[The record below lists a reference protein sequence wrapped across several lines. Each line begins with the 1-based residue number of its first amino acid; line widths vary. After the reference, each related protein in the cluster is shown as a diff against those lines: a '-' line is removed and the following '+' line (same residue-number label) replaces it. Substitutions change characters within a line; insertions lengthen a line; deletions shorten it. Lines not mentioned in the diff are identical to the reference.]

1 MNEMDFSGNLEVKTP
16 PTSTAGNMGS
26 IPDRGTKVPHV
37 VGCGQKF
44 LKKALS
50 YIQFSSVA

>member
-1 MNEMDFSGNLEVKTP
+1 MDFSGNLEVKTP